1 MGSGLPE
8 FPARPLPAPEAAPCG
23 ATMNEQAQTIMLG
36 MRAMAKG
43 AARGHDTSEIVWRGI
58 VCHYYPM
65 SNTYGWFYD
74 STDITRRLTRAGVIS
89 LINIELGEDG

>member
-1 MGSGLPE
+1 
-8 FPARPLPAPEAAPCG
+8 
-23 ATMNEQAQTIMLG
+23 MNEQAQTIMLG

-65 SNTYGWFYD
+65 SSTYSWFHD
-74 STDITRRLTRAGVIS
+74 GTDITNRLTRDQVIS
-89 LINIELGEDG
+89 LINIELEEMQP